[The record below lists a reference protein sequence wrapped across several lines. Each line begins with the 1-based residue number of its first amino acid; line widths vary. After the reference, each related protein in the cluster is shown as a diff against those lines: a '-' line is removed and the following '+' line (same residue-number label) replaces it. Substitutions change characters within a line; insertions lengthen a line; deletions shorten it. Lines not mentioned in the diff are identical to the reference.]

1 MRPTIRSL
9 APAALAVA
17 IVFAT
22 VAAGVLEPLELAYQ
36 DARASWFQHSPRNDV
51 VIVEIDAR
59 TVRALDRWPWSRN
72 IHAAL
77 IDKLNAAKPRAVLF
91 DVDFS
96 TPSNDPQAD
105 AALADALAE
114 ARYPIVLPAFWQP
127 AGAGAS
133 GGYVL
138 TKPLAAFADNA
149 RIGMVNVAPSRD
161 GLVRGVVH
169 SDEFRGIAY
178 PSAVSELAGI
188 HTFVPG
194 AEYPI
199 DFSIAP
205 QSFARVSYLN
215 VLDGDVAALAGK
227 TVFVGATALELN
239 DTVAVPV
246 HRALPGVVVQAIAY
260 ATLRDGVPLHAPM
273 WFVYAI
279 ALAIC
284 FVPPLLRERPWRETL
299 RYAAYGVGIVLLVA
313 VTLDA
318 IWKIRLDVMP
328 IVCAIVVSA
337 LIGIALSADRE
348 ALRALLTGVRLQRRE
363 ALISSVLS
371 ASIDGIVVFGEDGAI
386 RDANASAAKLLDR
399 TLDDL
404 RRDRVNNVL
413 PGLPSIDAL
422 GAAWRDASQ
431 ADAASVGDRFEL
443 TIGRGDAV
451 TPVEVSITRV
461 DAESRTYFTAI
472 LRDVTERKQQ
482 QALLKH
488 QATHDALTGLPN
500 RVLLGR
506 ALDGLSASTPAALF
520 MLDLDRFK
528 DVNDTLGHATGD
540 AVLTILGQRLRS
552 ALPEQNLIARIGGDE
567 FAVVVPSYR
576 DISEL
581 HALADIVLDRVRAP
595 VKTTT
600 NTIEV
605 GASIGIA
612 LCPDHG
618 TDGGLLLQRAD
629 VAMYVAKNSRT
640 SVEFYSADTDRS
652 SIRDLNLTSALR
664 SAIANGE
671 LELVYQPKV
680 RLSDLACVGVE
691 ALARWSHPQLGVV
704 SPAEFVPLAEDSNL
718 IGPLTRWALSRAL
731 DDHAVWSN
739 AGLDL
744 QLAVNLSAR
753 HLRDSAFAHELLAEI
768 ERKCPDPSRVELEI
782 TETALMNDPEK
793 AMAMLQVLTRAGVRV
808 AMDDFGTGFS
818 SLAYLKHL
826 NLHTLKIDRCFIKD
840 IAHNANDFTIVRS
853 TLRMAHG
860 LELSVV
866 AEGIEEREHYETL
879 RDLGCDIGQGYWI
892 SKPMAADQLVAWAH
906 AWELGRALQLSGIQA
921 AG

>member
-1 MRPTIRSL
+1 MRPSLRSL
-9 APAALAVA
+9 APAAVAVA

-22 VAAGVLEPLELAYQ
+22 VAAGMLEPLELAYQ
-36 DARASWFQHSPRNDV
+36 DARASAFQHTPPNDV

-59 TVRALDRWPWSRN
+59 TVRALDRWPWSRA

-77 IDKLNAAKPRAVLF
+77 IDKLNAAKPRAVFF

-96 TPSNDPQAD
+96 TPSNDPSAD
-105 AALADALAE
+105 AALADALA
-114 ARYPIVLPAFWQP
+114 AADYPVVLPAFWQP
-127 AGAGAS
+127 AGAGAT

-138 TKPLAAFADNA
+138 TKPLARFADNA
-149 RIGMVNVAPSRD
+149 RIGMVNVAPSAD
-161 GLVRGVVH
+161 GLVRGIVH
-169 SDEFRGIAY
+169 SDEFRGFAY
-178 PSAVSELAGI
+178 ASAVAELAGARA
-188 HTFVPG
+188 FEAG
-194 AEYPI
+194 AQYPI

-205 QSFARVSYLN
+205 TSFARVSYLN
-215 VLDGDVAALAGK
+215 VLDGDVSALAGK

-260 ATLRDGVPLHAPM
+260 ATLRNGIPVHAPL
-273 WFVYAI
+273 WVVYVAA
-279 ALAIC
+279 ALVC
-284 FVPPLLRERPWRETL
+284 LTPPLLRERPWRETL
-299 RYAAYGVGIVLLVA
+299 RFAAYGVVVALLVA
-313 VTLDA
+313 MSLDA
-318 IWKIRLDVMP
+318 IWKLYLDVMP
-328 IVCAIVVSA
+328 IACAFVVSA
-337 LIGIALSADRE
+337 LIGIVLSADRD
-348 ALRALLTGVRLQRRE
+348 ALRVLLTGVWLQRRE

-371 ASIDGIVVFGEDGAI
+371 ASIDGIVVFGADGAI
-386 RDANASAAKLLDR
+386 RDANASAAKLLGHS
-399 TLDDL
+399 LEALL
-404 RRDRVNNVL
+404 RANIRDVL
-413 PGLPSIDAL
+413 PNLPSTEAL
-422 GAAWRDASQ
+422 GSAWLDTTRIGATTS
-431 ADAASVGDRFEL
+431 GDRFEL
-443 TIGRGDAV
+443 TIGAGDAA

-461 DAESRTYFTAI
+461 EVDSRTSFTAI

-506 ALDGLSASTPAALF
+506 ALDALNATTPAALF

-540 AVLTILGQRLRS
+540 AVLTVLGQRLRS

-576 DISEL
+576 DIEEL

-595 VKTTT
+595 VKTAT

-618 TDGGLLLQRAD
+618 TDGGVLLQRAD

-640 SVEFYSADTDRS
+640 SVEFYSAEADRS
-652 SIRDLNLTSALR
+652 SIRGLNLTSALR
-664 SAIANGE
+664 GAIGNGE

-691 ALARWSHPQLGVV
+691 ALARWSHPELGVV
-704 SPAEFVPLAEDSNL
+704 SPAEFVPLAEETNL
-718 IGPLTRWALSRAL
+718 IVPLTRWALTRAL
-731 DDHAVWSN
+731 DDRARWVG

-753 HLRDSAFAHELLAEI
+753 HLRDPAFAQELLAEI
-768 ERKCPDPSRVELEI
+768 ERKCADPSCIELEI
-782 TETALMNDPEK
+782 TETALMKDPEK
-793 AMAMLQVLTRAGVRV
+793 AMAVLQVLTRAGVRV

-840 IAHNANDFTIVRS
+840 ITNNANDFTIVRS

-860 LELSVV
+860 LDLSVV

-892 SKPMAADQLVAWAH
+892 SKPMAADQLVAWAQ
-906 AWELGRALQLSGIQA
+906 AWELGRTLQTAGIQA